1 MDRTVERVNKA
12 IQNGEQILIFGDY
25 DADGVSSTTV
35 LYLALQELGAEV
47 EFYIPNRFTEG
58 YGPNEEAFRWAHSA
72 GFALLLSILVLR
84 RYMKRM

>member
-35 LYLALQELGAEV
+35 LYLALQELGADV

-58 YGPNEEAFRWAHSA
+58 YKTKKHSVGRIA
-72 GFALLLSILVLR
+72 QDSHLLLLLILVSQL
-84 RYMKRM
+84 YMKRK

>member
-47 EFYIPNRFTEG
+47 EFTFQI
-58 YGPNEEAFRWAHSA
+58 
-72 GFALLLSILVLR
+72 VLQKGMDR
-84 RYMKRM
+84 TKKHFVGRIVQVSH

>member
-35 LYLALQELGAEV
+35 LYLALQ
-47 EFYIPNRFTEG
+47 N
-58 YGPNEEAFRWAHSA
+58 
-72 GFALLLSILVLR
+72 
-84 RYMKRM
+84 

>member
-58 YGPNEEAFRWAHSA
+58 YGPNEEAFRWA
-72 GFALLLSILVLR
+72 
-84 RYMKRM
+84 

>member
-58 YGPNEEAFRWAHSA
+58 YTERR
-72 GFALLLSILVLR
+72 SISLGA
-84 RYMKRM
+84 

>member
-58 YGPNEEAFRWAHSA
+58 YGTKKHFVGRIAQDSR
-72 GFALLLSILVLR
+72 
-84 RYMKRM
+84 

>member
-1 MDRTVERVNKA
+1 TENQEFHDPFLLEGMDRTVERVKKA

-35 LYLALQELGAEV
+35 LYLALQELGANV

-72 GFALLLSILVLR
+72 G
-84 RYMKRM
+84 